1 MLTML
6 IVNSIVIYKWHDNS
20 DLCSRKLNLQKMK
33 KGKTMKSF
41 NNKVAAITG
50 AGSGMGQ
57 QLAVLLAKAGC
68 HLSISD
74 VNEQGLAETLG
85 LIKAYDVRVTSQKV
99 NVADREQVK
108 AWAESTLK
116 DHGSVNMIFNN
127 AGVALGST
135 VEGSS
140 YQDLEWI
147 MGINFWG
154 VVYGTKEFL
163 PLLKKSGEG
172 HIINISSLF
181 GLTAQPTQSAYNSSK
196 FAVRGFTESL
206 RQELDI
212 ENCGVSALCVH
223 PGGIRTNIAN
233 DARMSESIKSLGMNP
248 EKSAKAFNKLLRMP
262 AAEAAEQ
269 ILDAVL
275 KNKRRLLIG
284 NDAKAL
290 DIMQRILPQGYQK
303 VTAFATKLSKRLEP
317 K

>member
-1 MLTML
+1 
-6 IVNSIVIYKWHDNS
+6 
-20 DLCSRKLNLQKMK
+20 MK
-33 KGKTMKSF
+33 NFK
-41 NNKVAAITG
+41 NKVAAITG

-57 QLAVLLAKAGC
+57 QLAILLAKAGC

-74 VNEQGLAETLG
+74 VNEKGLAETVELV
-85 LIKAYDVRVTSQKV
+85 KPYNVRVTSKKV
-99 NVADREQVK
+99 NVAKVEEMR
-108 AWAESTLK
+108 AWAADTVQN
-116 DHGSVNMIFNN
+116 HGSVNMIFNN

-135 VEGSS
+135 VEGAN
-140 YQDLEWI
+140 YEDLEWI
-147 MGINFWG
+147 MGINYWG

-163 PLLKKSGEG
+163 PYIKKTGEG
-172 HIINISSLF
+172 HIINTSSLF

-233 DARMSESIKSLGMNP
+233 DARMNDSLKSLGMNP

-262 AAEAAEQ
+262 AEDASQQ

-284 NDAKAL
+284 NDAKAIDL
-290 DIMQRILPQGYQK
+290 MQRILPTGYQK
-303 VTAFATKLSKRLEP
+303 VTALATKLSKRLEP

>member
-1 MLTML
+1 
-6 IVNSIVIYKWHDNS
+6 
-20 DLCSRKLNLQKMK
+20 MK
-33 KGKTMKSF
+33 NFK
-41 NNKVAAITG
+41 NKVAAITG

-74 VNEQGLAETLG
+74 VNEKGLAETVELV
-85 LIKAYDVRVTSQKV
+85 KPYNVRVTTKKV
-99 NVADREQVK
+99 NVAKQEEMKV
-108 AWAESTLK
+108 WAEETVQN
-116 DHGSVNMIFNN
+116 HGSVNMIFNN
-127 AGVALGST
+127 AGVALGAT
-135 VEGSS
+135 VEGES
-140 YQDLEWI
+140 YEELEWI
-147 MGINFWG
+147 VGINFWG

-163 PLLKKSGEG
+163 PYIKKTGDG
-172 HIINISSLF
+172 HIINTSSLF
-181 GLTAQPTQSAYNSSK
+181 GLTAQPTQSGYNATK

-233 DARMSESIKSLGMNP
+233 DARMNDSLRSLGMNP
-248 EKSAKAFNKLLRMP
+248 EKSAKAFNKLLRKP
-262 AAEAAEQ
+262 AVEASQE

-284 NDAKAL
+284 NDAKTI
-290 DIMQRILPQGYQK
+290 DIMQRILPTGYQK

>member
-1 MLTML
+1 M
-6 IVNSIVIYKWHDNS
+6 N
-20 DLCSRKLNLQKMK
+20 
-33 KGKTMKSF
+33 SF

-50 AGSGMGQ
+50 AGSGIGQ
-57 QLAVLLAKAGC
+57 QLAILLAKQGC
-68 HLSISD
+68 HLSLSD
-74 VNEQGLAETLG
+74 VNEKGLAETVELV
-85 LIKAYDVRVTSQKV
+85 KPYNVRVTSKKV
-99 NVADREQVK
+99 NVAKLEEVR
-108 AWAESTLK
+108 AWAADTVQN
-116 DHGSVNMIFNN
+116 HGSVNMIFNN

-135 VEGSS
+135 VEGAN
-140 YQDLEWI
+140 YEDLEWI
-147 MGINFWG
+147 MGINYWG

-163 PLLKKSGEG
+163 PYIKKTGEG
-172 HIINISSLF
+172 HIINTSSLF

-233 DARMSESIKSLGMNP
+233 DARMNDSLKSLGMNP

-262 AAEAAEQ
+262 AEDASQQ

-284 NDAKAL
+284 NDAKAIDL
-290 DIMQRILPQGYQK
+290 MQRILPTGYQK
-303 VTAFATKLSKRLEP
+303 VTALATNLSKRLEP

>member
-1 MLTML
+1 
-6 IVNSIVIYKWHDNS
+6 
-20 DLCSRKLNLQKMK
+20 
-33 KGKTMKSF
+33 MKSF

-50 AGSGMGQ
+50 AGSGIGQ
-57 QLAVLLAKAGC
+57 QLAVLLAQQGC
-68 HLSISD
+68 HVALSDI
-74 VNEQGLAETLG
+74 NEQGLA
-85 LIKAYDVRVTSQKV
+85 
-99 NVADREQVK
+99 
-108 AWAESTLK
+108 STLELLK
-116 DHGSVNMIFNN
+116 SYPVTVSSQVLDVSNREAVQQWAQASVQQHGSVNMVFNN

-135 VEGSS
+135 VEGAS
-140 YQDLEWI
+140 YQELEWI
-147 MGINFWG
+147 VGINFWG

-163 PLLKKSGEG
+163 PFIKQTKDG

-181 GLTAQPTQSAYNSSK
+181 GLTAQPTQSAYNATK

-212 ENCGVSALCVH
+212 ENSGVSALSVH

-233 DARMSESIKSLGMNP
+233 DARMSDSIKSMGMNP

-262 AAEAAEQ
+262 AEEAAQQ

-284 NDAKAL
+284 NDAKTL
-290 DIMQRILPQGYQK
+290 DLIQRVLPTGYQRI
-303 VTAFATKLSKRLEP
+303 TAMATKLSKRLEP

>member
-1 MLTML
+1 
-6 IVNSIVIYKWHDNS
+6 
-20 DLCSRKLNLQKMK
+20 MK
-33 KGKTMKSF
+33 NFK
-41 NNKVAAITG
+41 NKVAAITG

-68 HLSISD
+68 HVSLSD
-74 VNEQGLAETLG
+74 VNEKGLAETVELV
-85 LIKAYDVRVTSQKV
+85 KPYNVRVTSKKV
-99 NVADREQVK
+99 NVAKLEEVRT
-108 AWAESTLK
+108 WAEETVQN
-116 DHGSVNMIFNN
+116 HGSVNMIFNN

-135 VEGSS
+135 VEGSN
-140 YQDLEWI
+140 YEDLEWI
-147 MGINFWG
+147 MGINYWG

-163 PLLKKSGEG
+163 PYLKKSGEG
-172 HIINISSLF
+172 HIINTSSLF
-181 GLTAQPTQSAYNSSK
+181 GLTAQPTQSAYNSTK

-212 ENCGVSALCVH
+212 ENSGVSALSVH

-233 DARMSESIKSLGMNP
+233 DARMSDSIKSMGMNP

-262 AAEAAEQ
+262 AEEAAQQ

-284 NDAKAL
+284 NDAKTL
-290 DIMQRILPQGYQK
+290 DLIQRVLPTGYQRI
-303 VTAFATKLSKRLEP
+303 TAMATKLSKRLEP